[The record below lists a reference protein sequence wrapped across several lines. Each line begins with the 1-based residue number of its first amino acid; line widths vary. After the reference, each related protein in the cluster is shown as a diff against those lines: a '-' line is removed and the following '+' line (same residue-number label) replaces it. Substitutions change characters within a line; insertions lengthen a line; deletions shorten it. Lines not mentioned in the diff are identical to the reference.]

1 MLEWQNYL
9 LNRSFDMPPKTLR
22 KVLGFLLLL
31 ATITTVSCQSMLE
44 ARVEN
49 APLLSFLSR

>member
-1 MLEWQNYL
+1 
-9 LNRSFDMPPKTLR
+9 MPPKTLR
-22 KVLGFLLLL
+22 KLLGFLLLL